1 MKCEKCDKPAVV
13 HLTELLP
20 AVDGG
25 KRPEEKH
32 YCLDHALE
40 LGVLNAGVGGVK
52 PSQESKTNIEQP
64 IFKAPIIKKTVAE
77 IAAEA
82 LESEAEAGE
91 ILAPDDAV
99 AAARPE
105 ADTKA
110 LDPEA
115 CPICGI
121 TWAQF
126 KQSARLGCPH
136 DYTLFAAKLGPLI
149 KRSQE
154 NFGQHAGKVPLAIRQ
169 SDPGRIVAAARL
181 KRELDQA
188 IDAENYEQAAR
199 LRDQLK
205 GLEAN

>member
-32 YCLDHALE
+32 YCLDHAVE
-40 LGVLNAGVGGVK
+40 AGVLNAGVGGSK
-52 PSQESKTNIEQP
+52 PLPESKTNVEQP
-64 IFKAPIIKKTVAE
+64 IFKAPLIKKAAA
-77 IAAEA
+77 AAES
-82 LESEAEAGE
+82 LEPESPPSE

-99 AAARPE
+99 VRPE
-105 ADTKA
+105 ADTKT
-110 LDPEA
+110 LDPES
-115 CPICGI
+115 CPHCGM

-126 KQSARLGCPH
+126 KQSARLGCAH
-136 DYTLFAAKLGPLI
+136 DYTLFAGKLGPLI

-154 NFGQHAGKVPLAIRQ
+154 NFGQHAGKVPLPMRH

-205 GLEAN
+205 GLEAT